1 MLLIYLCL
9 TTVDLQKSGKYI
21 VLWYRE
27 CREWRHK
34 KGITR
39 CIKKR
44 PLGKMWSTP
53 LWAYFECGGTWG
65 FNSERELCI
74 RDFYG
79 VRSVVEMW
87 KNG

>member
-1 MLLIYLCL
+1 MHSVVCIVYVERYVQ
-9 TTVDLQKSGKYI
+9 TIHIPVDTPASE
-21 VLWYRE
+21 VFS
-27 CREWRHK
+27 
-34 KGITR
+34 
-39 CIKKR
+39 R
-44 PLGKMWSTP
+44 PSTQMWSTP